1 MRKLL
6 AFLFIWGLI
15 FTLSACDVD
24 DILENK
30 TPENGNT
37 SGSVVYQEESDT
49 ALSSDSTA
57 SAITRE
63 SAIDIA
69 LNHAGFKES
78 DVLNLTAE
86 YDRGLSGDE
95 WEVEFDKDGYEYSYE
110 INAATGDIIK
120 SEKEID

>member
-1 MRKLL
+1 MKKLL
-6 AFLFIWGLI
+6 SSFFILGLI

-24 DILENK
+24 DIMENK

-37 SGSVVYQEESDT
+37 SGSVVYQEGSDA

-63 SAIDIA
+63 SAINIA

-78 DVLNLTAE
+78 DVINLTTE
-86 YDRGLSGDE
+86 YDRTLSGDE

>member
-1 MRKLL
+1 MKKLL
-6 AFLFIWGLI
+6 SSFFILGLI

-37 SGSVVYQEESDT
+37 SGSVVYQKGSDA

-63 SAIDIA
+63 SAISIA

-78 DVLNLTAE
+78 DVINLTTE
-86 YDRGLSGDE
+86 YDRTLSGDE